1 MEEIYHIPAMLK
13 ETIEGL
19 AIKPNGV
26 YVDVTFGGG
35 GHSRAILGELHGIKN
50 EKLKIKN
57 EVNGGNYAAEQDKEK
72 SAAEYHREQDKEEG
86 SRISSGG
93 MDDVENAELK
103 PREQNEEK
111 NTAEYSREQDKGE
124 GSRMISGG
132 KEEEKKEKEAEI
144 EKGGRLFSFDQDIEA
159 YENSKLKIQNS
170 KLGNNN
176 SQLEDNQSLFVDN
189 PRWTFVHSNF
199 RYLRNWMDYYGVKE
213 IDGLLADLGVS
224 FHHFDCPE
232 RGFSFRF
239 SAPLD
244 MRMNQTAKRTA
255 ADIVNGYSEEELA
268 KLFWLYGELKN
279 GRGIARNICKAR
291 SQKPIL
297 RTEELVAAAMNMPL
311 AKLTGTEQ
319 GATQGEEEGN
329 PPRLADVRELEI
341 PTQYKKD
348 LARLFQALRIEV
360 NDEMG
365 ALREMLV
372 AARDLLK
379 PGGRIAILTYHS
391 LEDRLVKNFLRSGN
405 LEGTI
410 EKDFYGNNLSPFEV
424 IEKGREA
431 SEEEVERN
439 PRARS
444 AKLRVAEKR

>member
-1 MEEIYHIPAMLK
+1 MDTVYHIPAMLQ

-19 AIKPNGV
+19 HIQPDGI

-35 GHSRAILGELHGIKN
+35 GHSRAI
-50 EKLKIKN
+50 
-57 EVNGGNYAAEQDKEK
+57 
-72 SAAEYHREQDKEEG
+72 
-86 SRISSGG
+86 
-93 MDDVENAELK
+93 M
-103 PREQNEEK
+103 
-111 NTAEYSREQDKGE
+111 KGLND
-124 GSRMISGG
+124 GG
-132 KEEEKKEKEAEI
+132 K
-144 EKGGRLFSFDQDIEA
+144 LFSFDQDIEA
-159 YENSKLKIQNS
+159 FENAVESGEWKVGSGK
-170 KLGNNN
+170 
-176 SQLEDNQSLFVDN
+176 
-189 PRWTFVHSNF
+189 WTFVHSNF
-199 RYLRNWMDYYGVKE
+199 RYLRNWMDYYGIE
-213 IDGLLADLGVS
+213 AIDGLLADLGVS

-255 ADIVNGYSEEELA
+255 ADIVNSYSEEELA
-268 KLFWLYGELKN
+268 KVLYLYGEMKN
-279 GRGIARNICKAR
+279 SRGIAKNICR
-291 SQKPIL
+291 SRAQKRIE
-297 RTEELVAAAMNMPL
+297 RTEDLVVAS
-311 AKLTGTEQ
+311 
-319 GATQGEEEGN
+319 
-329 PPRLADVRELEI
+329 RI
-341 PTQYKKD
+341 PAEMSKE

-410 EKDFYGNNLSPFEV
+410 EKDFYGNILTPFEL

-431 SEEEVERN
+431 SPEEVEQN

-444 AKLRVAEKR
+444 AKLRVAAKR